1 MHDQTCRKQN
11 GWSCGGSC
19 VGWFQWWIRALF
31 SLRHAFWRQVIDFMS
46 VELIDCLNHSCY
58 TLGRIAQSVVTKAS
72 LWCPQSKLCSGWRSN
87 HCGRHGGLCHFHQS
101 GLLYTKRSSP
111 FRMTIYHML
120 LVRQVLWRVLLYT
133 RPNLP
138 QAEWLVIRGLLCWL
152 IPMMDTCIFFIE
164 ACLLT
169 SSYWFLC
176 LLNLSTVWIT
186 AVTHLAE

>member
-1 MHDQTCRKQN
+1 M
-11 GWSCGGSC
+11 
-19 VGWFQWWIRALF
+19 V
-31 SLRHAFWRQVIDFMS
+31 DFAKTANLVFYIVKNYLLLNLS
-46 VELIDCLNHSCY
+46 PPTVLVVELPNFNKSFLMVSPIQIVLRMTIEPLWSPWWTSPFPPSQVFY
-58 TLGRIAQSVVTKAS
+58 VLKS
-72 LWCPQSKLCSGWRSN
+72 L
-87 HCGRHGGLCHFHQS
+87 F
-101 GLLYTKRSSP
+101 SP

-120 LVRQVLWRVLLYT
+120 SVRQVLWRVLLYT

-138 QAEWLVIRGLLCWL
+138 QAEWLVMRGLLCWL
-152 IPMMDTCIFFIE
+152 IPMMDTCIFLIE